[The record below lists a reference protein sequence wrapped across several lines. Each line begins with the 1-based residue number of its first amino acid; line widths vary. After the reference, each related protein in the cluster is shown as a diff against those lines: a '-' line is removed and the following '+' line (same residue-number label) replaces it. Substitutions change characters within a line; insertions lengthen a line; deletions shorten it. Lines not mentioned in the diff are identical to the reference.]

1 MNSFLSNIMQLPIRP
16 RRNRKSAAIRA
27 LVRETVLSPGDFVQ
41 PLFLQEGTQ
50 NDAIASMPGVTRWCE
65 ADVVR
70 EACDIFA
77 AGVPAVVLFP
87 KIDDALKTS
96 DAAECYNDQGLIPRV
111 IRAIKSACPQLCVI
125 TDIAL
130 DPYNAD
136 GHDGLVRAQ
145 ANGELVILNDETVEI
160 LCRQALCH
168 AAAGADIVSPS
179 DMMDGRVAALR
190 DALDHAGYEQV
201 SILSYSAKYA
211 SAYYGP
217 FRGALDSAP
226 KAGDKKTYQ
235 MDYANAREAVRE
247 ILLDEQEGAD
257 MIMVKPAG
265 AYLDIIAKVR
275 EHSTLPVAAYQVS
288 GEYLMIESAAAAG
301 WLDRKAII
309 LESLTAIKRAGADI
323 ILTYYAKEVAHWL
336 RGQ

>member
-1 MNSFLSNIMQLPIRP
+1 
-16 RRNRKSAAIRA
+16 
-27 LVRETVLSPGDFVQ
+27 
-41 PLFLQEGTQ
+41 
-50 NDAIASMPGVTRWCE
+50 MPGVTRWCE

-190 DALDHAGYEQV
+190 DALDHAGFEQV

-235 MDYANAREAVRE
+235 MDYANVREAVRE

-323 ILTYYAKEVAHWL
+323 ILTYYAKEVAKWL
-336 RGQ
+336 RES

>member
-1 MNSFLSNIMQLPIRP
+1 MNLPIRP
-16 RRNRKSAAIRA
+16 RRNRRSAAIRA

-41 PLFLQEGTQ
+41 PLFVQEGGQ
-50 NDAIASMPGVTRWCE
+50 NDAISSMPGVTRWCE
-65 ADVVR
+65 KDVVA
-70 EACDIFA
+70 EVLALHA
-77 AGVPAVVLFP
+77 VGVPAVVLFP
-87 KIDDALKTS
+87 KIDDSLKTS
-96 DAAECYNDQGLIPRV
+96 DAAECYNPDGLIPRL
-111 IRAIKSACPQLCVI
+111 IRAIKAACPEMCVI

-136 GHDGLVRAQ
+136 GHDGLVEKQ
-145 ANGELVILNDETVEI
+145 ADDSLVILNDETVDI
-160 LCRQALCH
+160 LCQQALCH

-190 DALDHAGYEQV
+190 SALDAAGHTDV

-211 SAYYGP
+211 SAFYGP

-247 ILLDEQEGAD
+247 ILLDEAEGAD
-257 MIMVKPAG
+257 MVMVKPAG
-265 AYLDIIAKVR
+265 AYLDIIASVR
-275 EHSTLPVAAYQVS
+275 QHTTLPVAAYQVS

-323 ILTYYAKEVAHWL
+323 ILTYYAKEAAQWL
-336 RGQ
+336 KA

>member
-70 EACDIFA
+70 EACQIFA

-96 DAAECYNDQGLIPRV
+96 DAAECYHDQGLIPRV

-145 ANGELVILNDETVEI
+145 ANGEMVILNDETVEI

-190 DALDHAGYEQV
+190 DALDHAGHEQV

-323 ILTYYAKEVAHWL
+323 ILTYYAKEVAKWL
-336 RGQ
+336 RDS

>member
-1 MNSFLSNIMQLPIRP
+1 MNLPIRP
-16 RRNRKSAAIRA
+16 RRNRRSAAIRS
-27 LVRETVLSPGDFVQ
+27 LVRETLLHPGDFVQ
-41 PLFLQEGTQ
+41 PLFLQEGTT
-50 NDAIASMPGVTRWCE
+50 NDPIASMPGVTRWCE
-65 ADVVR
+65 KDVVA
-70 EACDIFA
+70 EVLALHTV
-77 AGVPAVVLFP
+77 GVPAVVLFP
-87 KIDDALKTS
+87 KIDDSLKTS
-96 DAAECYNDQGLIPRV
+96 DAAECHNPAGLIPRV
-111 IRAIKSACPQLCVI
+111 IRAIKAACPEMCVI

-136 GHDGLVRAQ
+136 GHDGLVATS
-145 ANGELVILNDETVEI
+145 ADGSLEIVNDATVDV
-160 LCRQALCH
+160 LCQQALCH

-190 DALDHAGYEQV
+190 AALDAAAHTDV

-247 ILLDEQEGAD
+247 ILLDEAEGAD
-257 MIMVKPAG
+257 MVMVKPAG
-265 AYLDIIAKVR
+265 AYLDIIAAVR
-275 EHSTLPVAAYQVS
+275 QHTTLPVAAYQVS

-323 ILTYYAKEVAHWL
+323 ILTYYAKEAAQWL
-336 RGQ
+336 RA

>member
-1 MNSFLSNIMQLPIRP
+1 MQLPIRP

-27 LVRETVLSPGDFVQ
+27 LVRETALSPGDFVQ

-70 EACDIFA
+70 EACQIFA

-96 DAAECYNDQGLIPRV
+96 DAAECYHDQGLIPRV

-145 ANGELVILNDETVEI
+145 ANGEMVILNDETVEI

-190 DALDHAGYEQV
+190 DALDHAGHEQV

-275 EHSTLPVAAYQVS
+275 EHCTLPVAAYQVS

-323 ILTYYAKEVAHWL
+323 ILTYYAKEVAKWL
-336 RGQ
+336 RDS

>member
-1 MNSFLSNIMQLPIRP
+1 MNLPIRP
-16 RRNRKSAAIRA
+16 RRNRRSAAIRA

-41 PLFLQEGTQ
+41 PLFVQEGGQ
-50 NDAIASMPGVTRWCE
+50 NDAISSMPGVTRWCE
-65 ADVVR
+65 KDVVA
-70 EACDIFA
+70 EVLALHA
-77 AGVPAVVLFP
+77 VGVPAVVLFP
-87 KIDDALKTS
+87 KIDDSLKTS
-96 DAAECYNDQGLIPRV
+96 DAAECYNPDGLIPRL
-111 IRAIKSACPQLCVI
+111 IRAIKAACPEICVI

-136 GHDGLVRAQ
+136 GHDGLVEKQ
-145 ANGELVILNDETVEI
+145 ADGSLVILNDETVDI
-160 LCRQALCH
+160 LCQQALCH

-190 DALDHAGYEQV
+190 SALDAAGHTDV

-211 SAYYGP
+211 SAFYGP

-247 ILLDEQEGAD
+247 ILLDEAEGAD
-257 MIMVKPAG
+257 MVMVKPAG
-265 AYLDIIAKVR
+265 AYLDIIASVR
-275 EHSTLPVAAYQVS
+275 QHTTLPVAAYQVS

-323 ILTYYAKEVAHWL
+323 ILTYYAKEAAQWL
-336 RGQ
+336 KA